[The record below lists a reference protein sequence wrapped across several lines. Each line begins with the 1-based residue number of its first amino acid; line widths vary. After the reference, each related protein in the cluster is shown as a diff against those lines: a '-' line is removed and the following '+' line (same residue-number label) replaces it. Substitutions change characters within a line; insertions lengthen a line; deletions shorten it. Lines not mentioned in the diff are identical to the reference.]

1 MVKIVTTGT
10 VYLLIIQRMGLLKP
24 IPKLIGMRTSTIDPV
39 LIMFMMDNLSDVL
52 LSDSDVIIKSSYMV
66 RHFRGILLTL
76 ILLDLLFDSIFSL
89 FPTE

>member
-1 MVKIVTTGT
+1 MVKTVTTGT

-52 LSDSDVIIKSSYMV
+52 LSDSDVIIKPCYMV

>member
-1 MVKIVTTGT
+1 MVKTVTTGT

-52 LSDSDVIIKSSYMV
+52 LSDSDVIIKPSYMV

>member
-1 MVKIVTTGT
+1 
-10 VYLLIIQRMGLLKP
+10 MGLLKP
-24 IPKLIGMRTSTIDPV
+24 ISKLIGIFKYTQMKTSTIDPV

-66 RHFRGILLTL
+66 RHIRGILLTL